1 MNVNISIKDIWR
13 QDCFIASSKIQRER
27 ERSNFT
33 QARFVSEDQN
43 LQLENDLESVLL
55 NITNQLYKNV
65 EI

>member
-1 MNVNISIKDIWR
+1 METGLLHCIFEDPE
-13 QDCFIASSKIQRER
+13 RER